1 MLRCE
6 SRGVA
11 VIGDEEAGHS
21 SAKHDGQG
29 LGLTQM
35 LMAMITRAREL
46 CSEQRGIDEFCLVWG
61 QRFPEDRVSV
71 GKGTESVIAG

>member
-1 MLRCE
+1 
-6 SRGVA
+6 
-11 VIGDEEAGHS
+11 
-21 SAKHDGQG
+21 
-29 LGLTQM
+29 M